1 MKNGYHLSLS
11 LSRELW
17 TDLLQAAL
25 PVKVVEGDFD
35 LARDSQTAWRQLDL
49 RGRVAGLLEDRQP
62 PQVLVRARD
71 RARSVWH
78 NRREGVYR
86 RLHETIH
93 VEAVYKVTLDD
104 LGTDL
109 RYGDQRVEAEAFLK
123 GVVEGRLL
131 LMKENIEVPFVLE
144 KRIGVSL
151 AVGDIHYDSGREAVI
166 GSLMDLG
173 LEVGDHAVFQLL
185 GRLGEYLLEQQIP
198 RVNPLQILPR
208 TQVAEMVGGLG
219 ESLNMKMSV
228 ETLELDVT
236 PDDLT
241 LSVRFGFTQGQLE
254 DKAKPRGSGGIDKQR
269 PAPKARGRRR

>member
-71 RARSVWH
+71 RARAVWH

-109 RYGDQRVEAEAFLK
+109 RYGNQRVEAEAFLK

-131 LMKENIEVPFVLE
+131 LLKENIEVPFVLE
-144 KRIGVSL
+144 KRLGVSL

-173 LEVGDHAVFQLL
+173 LEVGDHAVLQLL

-208 TQVAEMVGGLG
+208 AQVAEMVGGLG

-254 DKAKPRGSGGIDKQR
+254 DKAKPRGPGGIDKPK
-269 PAPKARGRRR
+269 PAPKARGRGR

>member
-17 TDLLQAAL
+17 SDMLQAAL
-25 PVKVVEGDFD
+25 PVKVAEGDFD

-49 RGRVAGLLEDRQP
+49 RGKVAGLLEDRQP
-62 PQVLVRARD
+62 PAVLVRARD
-71 RARSVWH
+71 RARDVWH
-78 NRREGVYR
+78 RRREGVYR
-86 RLHETIH
+86 RLHETVH

-104 LGTDL
+104 LGTEL
-109 RYGDQRVEAEAFLK
+109 RYGNQRVEAEAYLK

-131 LMKENIEVPFVLE
+131 LLKENVEVPFVLE
-144 KRIGVSL
+144 KRLGVTL
-151 AVGDIHYDSGREAVI
+151 AVGDIHYDQGREAVI

-185 GRLGEYLLEQQIP
+185 GRLGEYLLEQQMP

-228 ETLELDVT
+228 ETLELEVT

-241 LSVRFGFTQGQLE
+241 LSVRFGFTQSQLE
-254 DKAKPRGSGGIDKQR
+254 DKARPRVAGNLDKPK

>member
-17 TDLLQAAL
+17 SDLLQAAL

-35 LARDSQTAWRQLDL
+35 LQRESATAWKQLDL
-49 RGRVAGLLEDRQP
+49 RGRVKGLLEDRQP
-62 PQVLVRARD
+62 PQMLVRARD
-71 RARSVWH
+71 RARGVWH
-78 NRREGVYR
+78 QRREGVYR
-86 RLHETIH
+86 RLHEAVHI
-93 VEAVYKVTLDD
+93 EATYKVTLDD
-104 LGTDL
+104 MDTDL
-109 RYGDQRVEAEAFLK
+109 RYGTQRVEADAWLK

-131 LMKENIEVPFVLE
+131 LLKENIEVPFVLE
-144 KRIGVSL
+144 KRVGVSL
-151 AVGDIHYDSGREAVI
+151 AVGDIHYDTGREAVI

-173 LEVGDHAVFQLL
+173 LEVGDNAVFQLL

-228 ETLELDVT
+228 ETLELEVT
-236 PDDLT
+236 EEDLT
-241 LSVRFGFTQGQLE
+241 LSVKFGFAQAQLE
-254 DKAKPRGSGGIDKQR
+254 DKEKKTVQKP
-269 PAPKARGRRR
+269 PPKPARGRRR